1 MTETVMQFK
10 SVDDIIR
17 FSRAAEQCTSHTYI
31 MQGKT
36 KIRADDLLAI
46 FCVDYTVPVV
56 VIHEDA
62 TEFAHAMMIEKAKSK
77 KEKEM
82 RKSFRKH
89 KKFRK
94 LSLYIFFLI

>member
-62 TEFAHAMMIEKAKSK
+62 TEFAIYYGSAGWSH
-77 KEKEM
+77 
-82 RKSFRKH
+82 
-89 KKFRK
+89 
-94 LSLYIFFLI
+94 LSSHSRNGKGHGG

>member
-62 TEFAHAMMIEKAKSK
+62 TEFAHAMMIEKAK
-77 KEKEM
+77 EM

-89 KKFRK
+89 KKVPEAFFYTY
-94 LSLYIFFLI
+94 SFLI

>member
-46 FCVDYTVPVV
+46 LTLNEGD
-56 VIHEDA
+56 
-62 TEFAHAMMIEKAKSK
+62 
-77 KEKEM
+77 
-82 RKSFRKH
+82 
-89 KKFRK
+89 
-94 LSLYIFFLI
+94 LN

>member
-1 MTETVMQFK
+1 MPKCNWSKRNRLFQRKGWDMTETVMQFK

-62 TEFAHAMMIEKAKSK
+62 TEFAHAMMIEKAKVK
-77 KEKEM
+77 K
-82 RKSFRKH
+82 
-89 KKFRK
+89 KKR
-94 LSLYIFFLI
+94 

>member
-1 MTETVMQFK
+1 MTENVMQFK

-62 TEFAHAMMIEKAKSK
+62 TEFAHAMMTEKAKVK
-77 KEKEM
+77 K
-82 RKSFRKH
+82 
-89 KKFRK
+89 KKR
-94 LSLYIFFLI
+94 

>member
-36 KIRADDLLAI
+36 KICADDLLAI

-62 TEFAHAMMIEKAKSK
+62 TEFAHAMMIEKAKVK
-77 KEKEM
+77 K
-82 RKSFRKH
+82 
-89 KKFRK
+89 KKR
-94 LSLYIFFLI
+94 

>member
-10 SVDDIIR
+10 TVDDIIR

-56 VIHEDA
+56 VIYEDA
-62 TEFAHAMMIEKAKSK
+62 TEFAHAMMTEKAKV
-77 KEKEM
+77 KEM
-82 RKSFRKH
+82 KESFRKH
-89 KKFRK
+89 KKVPEAFFYTY
-94 LSLYIFFLI
+94 SFLI

>member
-1 MTETVMQFK
+1 MILFDFQELQNNAHL
-10 SVDDIIR
+10 I
-17 FSRAAEQCTSHTYI
+17 HTYI

-62 TEFAHAMMIEKAKSK
+62 TEFAHAMMIEKAKVK
-77 KEKEM
+77 K
-82 RKSFRKH
+82 
-89 KKFRK
+89 KKR
-94 LSLYIFFLI
+94 

>member
-1 MTETVMQFK
+1 MHI
-10 SVDDIIR
+10 S
-17 FSRAAEQCTSHTYI
+17 YI

-62 TEFAHAMMIEKAKSK
+62 TEFAHAMMIEKAKVK
-77 KEKEM
+77 K
-82 RKSFRKH
+82 
-89 KKFRK
+89 KKR
-94 LSLYIFFLI
+94 

>member
-62 TEFAHAMMIEKAKSK
+62 TEFAHAMMIT
-77 KEKEM
+77 
-82 RKSFRKH
+82 
-89 KKFRK
+89 
-94 LSLYIFFLI
+94 SLDKGTQPFVVCDG

>member
-46 FCVDYTVPVV
+46 FCVDYTFVLLFFDVV
-56 VIHEDA
+56 
-62 TEFAHAMMIEKAKSK
+62 
-77 KEKEM
+77 
-82 RKSFRKH
+82 FRICCN
-89 KKFRK
+89 FGITM
-94 LSLYIFFLI
+94 LTYACPIT